1 MTGSS
6 ERWPLGVDL
15 GSETTAGCAVD
26 GADFHSLAPVST
38 RIALTGSG
46 FAVGDT
52 AVETGADPVV
62 PLPYLDETER
72 PMSGVAAEYP
82 LVLFFELL
90 RERWETTGVDEATE
104 TRPTEPNGEGPDK
117 DGANDGERTDT
128 SDRTGLPASTPDQTE
143 EGLFA
148 GEDSDS
154 GPSDDQ
160 PATTETTGSAE
171 VSDPRADDATRS
183 ISFNPTTIAVPGG
196 YSAADIDWI
205 ESAATAAG
213 FGGVRAVRRP
223 AAVAATELPDLEDD
237 LTIAVADIDGASS
250 AFAIVTLCPPGEI
263 VIEATTTLREGRATL
278 DEALARWLLDELE
291 SEHDISIRCDDA
303 TFDRVRTAAHDAL
316 GAIDRSGETTA
327 TVDLDLDDGI
337 EVIDGGVLGTDAL
350 SIDRELDVQTAI
362 RALNEPLY
370 RLQTRIE
377 ALREAVDT
385 DEIDSLVCSGGGSR
399 LSPVVIA
406 VENAFDRPSRSPTLG
421 DRETAAAIGA
431 AVLSTRR
438 ASGSDPIDRE
448 PLGSDVVLRALGET
462 GVEERVVTTPTTA
475 PGDESAARLV
485 PASDEQL
492 SGVFEIAR
500 KHRITDRLDRLGVYD
515 CSGFPPE
522 TTRPEID
529 VTVAFEA
536 EPTDGDAITVSVAAT
551 GTDGEDEIGAIPT
564 DEAHS
569 PWLAHAD
576 ADHDRIQT
584 SEPTPTAFEHRTD
597 AAKALDSV
605 DDEGVAR
612 AAWKIRNK
620 IYDRAIRRDEDLDAE
635 ELELLLREFDKNLR
649 IEGVEI
655 IDPEIGSEF
664 DSTRHRITRAE
675 EADEPEGT
683 VLEVLSLGVA
693 VDGTVVETAAVVA
706 AK

>member
-15 GSETTAGCAVD
+15 GNETTVGCAVD
-26 GADFHSLAPVST
+26 GADLHSLASVST
-38 RIALTGSG
+38 RIALTSSG

-52 AVETGADPVV
+52 AVETEADPIV
-62 PLPYLDETER
+62 PLPYIDNAER
-72 PMSGVAAEYP
+72 PVSGAAAEYP

-90 RERWETTGVDEATE
+90 RERWETTGFDETTE
-104 TRPTEPNGEGPDK
+104 TLPAEPNMDSPDK
-117 DGANDGERTDT
+117 DGSNDG
-128 SDRTGLPASTPDQTE
+128 DRTGASGRTGSPASTPDRTKE
-143 EGLFA
+143 VLFV

-154 GPSDDQ
+154 DSSDDQ
-160 PATTETTGSAE
+160 PVATETAGSAE
-171 VSDPRADDATRS
+171 VPDKTASDATRS
-183 ISFNPTTIAVPGG
+183 VSFDPTTVAVPGG

-213 FGGVRAVRRP
+213 FGGVRAIRRP
-223 AAVAATELPDLEDD
+223 TAVAATELPELEDE
-237 LTIAVADIDGASS
+237 LTIAVADIGSVSS

-263 VIEATTTLREGRATL
+263 VIEATTTLREGQATL

-291 SEHDISIRCDDA
+291 SEHDVSIRCDDA

-316 GAIDRSGETTA
+316 GAIDQSGEATA
-327 TVDLDLDDGI
+327 AVDIDLGDGV

-350 SIDRELDVQTAI
+350 SVDRELDLQTAI

-370 RLQTRIE
+370 LLQTRIE
-377 ALREAVDT
+377 ALREAVEID
-385 DEIDSLVCSGGGSR
+385 DIDSLVCSGGGSR
-399 LSPVVIA
+399 LSPIVVA
-406 VENAFDRPSRSPTLG
+406 VENAFERPSRSPTLG

-431 AVLSTRR
+431 AVLSAQRG
-438 ASGSDPIDRE
+438 SGSEPVGRE

-462 GVEERVVTTPTTA
+462 GVEERVLTTPATA
-475 PGDESAARLV
+475 PGDKSSIRLV

-492 SGVFEIAR
+492 SGAFEIAR
-500 KHRITDRLDRLGVYD
+500 KHRITDRHDRLGVYD

-536 EPTDGDAITVSVAAT
+536 EPTDSDAITVSVEAV
-551 GTDGEDEIGAIPT
+551 GTDGEDEIDAIPT
-564 DEAHS
+564 DDVRS

-576 ADHDRIQT
+576 ADRDRLQT
-584 SEPTPTAFEHRTD
+584 PGPTPTAFEHRTD

-620 IYDRAIRRDEDLDAE
+620 IYDRAIRRDEDLDAD

-675 EADEPEGT
+675 EAD
-683 VLEVLSLGVA
+683 
-693 VDGTVVETAAVVA
+693 
-706 AK
+706 